1 MADIAISPDGNN
13 IASCSGNI
21 TSIWDLRTRQ
31 KRAILEGHTSTVNSV
46 RFSSDGKFLA
56 SVADDRTI
64 RLWRCRD
71 WECVAVIE
79 NVENNTNI
87 GGLSFH
93 PQQPLLAIKNDA
105 NNQIQCWLLDYN
117 LLIGA
122 PPQAESRRYVNAKV
136 VLLGDTG
143 VGKSGLGLV
152 LSGQGYQPTDST
164 HGRQVWTFDAREV
177 EVPAGSS
184 QTREVLLWDLAGQ
197 PGYRLVHQL
206 HLNEVAVA
214 LVVFDSRSETDPF
227 SGVRHWVRALAQA
240 RRLEGDNAVPLR
252 TYLVAARADR
262 GGVTVTGERIRAVLD
277 DLGLDGFFETS
288 AKEGWQVTDLAQ
300 AIRAGIDW
308 NALPMVS
315 SNVLF
320 DSIRQFLLEEKQ
332 QGRLLSTTDDL
343 FRAFQRA
350 QSAVVG
356 GAELRDGFEACIGRV
371 ESRGLI
377 HRLHFADLVLLQP
390 ELLDNYASA
399 MVQAAK
405 EEPDGLGFIP
415 EKTALEG
422 DFRLAQSERVTD
434 QAQEKLLL
442 IATVEE
448 LIRHEIGL
456 KEITDRGVHLV
467 FPSQFT
473 KERPDAP
480 NIPGKRVTFSFEGPL
495 NNIYATLAVRLSQS
509 LLFKREAMWQNVA
522 YYTASDGGGCGIHL
536 LELEEGRGEL
546 ALFYD
551 EQTTTTVRTQF
562 EAYVD
567 EHLRLRAIPRTVMRR
582 LIRACAACGY
592 VLPDDLVQLR
602 LGRGA
607 TTIRC
612 PACDE
617 TIIGLQEPSAAIAA
631 HVVVAEM
638 NRSADVRR
646 DQDITATRLKGKIE
660 TNDYDVFL
668 CHNSKDKEKVKAIG
682 KRLKENGILPWLDV
696 WDVRPGARW
705 QDVLEQQLKSIK
717 SVAVFIGPSG
727 SGPWQDLEIQRI
739 LQHFAKHRQP
749 IIPVILEGR
758 KGRPQF
764 PGFLSLWHVVDMRQ
778 DEPDPIEQLIWGITG
793 EKKPFV

>member
-1 MADIAISPDGNN
+1 M
-13 IASCSGNI
+13 
-21 TSIWDLRTRQ
+21 
-31 KRAILEGHTSTVNSV
+31 
-46 RFSSDGKFLA
+46 
-56 SVADDRTI
+56 
-64 RLWRCRD
+64 
-71 WECVAVIE
+71 
-79 NVENNTNI
+79 
-87 GGLSFH
+87 SFH
-93 PQQPLLAIKNDA
+93 PKQPLLAVKDNE
-105 NNQIQCWLLDYN
+105 NNEVRSWLLDYDV
-117 LLIGA
+117 LIGI
-122 PPQAESRRYVNAKV
+122 PPRVESRRYVNAKV

-152 LSGQGYQPTDST
+152 LSGRAYQPTDST
-164 HGRQVWTFDAREV
+164 HGRQVWTFDAQEV
-177 EVPAGSS
+177 EVPGGSG
-184 QTREVLLWDLAGQ
+184 QAREVLLWDLAGQ

-214 LVVFDSRSETDPF
+214 LIVFDSRNETDPF

-240 RRLEGDNAVPLR
+240 RLLEGDTAVPLR

-262 GGVTVTGERIRAVLD
+262 GGVAVTEERLQAMVE
-277 DLGLDGFFETS
+277 DLGFDGFFETS

-320 DSIRQFLLEEKQ
+320 DSIKQFLLEEKQ
-332 QGRLLSTTDDL
+332 QGRLLSTIDDL

-422 DFRLAQSERVTD
+422 NFKLAQSERVTD

-480 NIPGKRVTFSFEGPL
+480 NIPGKQIVFSFDGPL

-509 LLFKREAMWQNVA
+509 LLFKREAMWQNTA
-522 YYTASDGGGCGIHL
+522 YYTASDGSGCGIHL

-546 ALFYD
+546 SLFYA
-551 EQTTTTVRTQF
+551 EQTTITVRTQF
-562 EAYVD
+562 EAYVG
-567 EHLRLRAIPRTVMRR
+567 EHLRLRAIPGTVMRR
-582 LIRACAACGY
+582 LIRACVACGY

-607 TTIRC
+607 ITIRC

-617 TIIGLQEPSAAIAA
+617 TIISLQEPSAAIAA
-631 HVVVAEM
+631 YVAVAEM
-638 NRSADVRR
+638 NRSADARR
-646 DQDITATRLKGKIE
+646 DQDITMTRLKGKIE

-682 KRLKENGILPWLDV
+682 KRLKEYGILPWLDV

-739 LQHFAKHRQP
+739 LQHFAKHRRP

-758 KGRPQF
+758 KGHPQF
-764 PGFLSLWHVVDMRQ
+764 PGFLSLWHMVDMRQ

-793 EKKPFV
+793 EKELFV